1 MPDMKSYTLLGV
13 GRKHGSKPP
22 SIQLEEANKYFGGE
36 LGGSGKGFHNIS
48 GISFLVSKVLKS
60 DCII

>member
-1 MPDMKSYTLLGV
+1 MPDVKSYTLLGV
-13 GRKHGSKPP
+13 GHKHGSKPP

-48 GISFLVSKVLKS
+48 GIRVS
-60 DCII
+60 